1 MMSEEEKQIKSAMG
15 FIFLFFYFKKLAT
28 HSKESILHCALVYN
42 THTHHKY
49 NWNENWKKQYSPV
62 CDICDILWYF
72 LFFSFP
78 FWLGPTK
85 LISHALMGYKQQLEK
100 HCFNEELLIYYTKV
114 FLVLVVVISLYL
126 YFTFLNYINGC
137 SPPGKGK
144 ETNNC

>member
-1 MMSEEEKQIKSAMG
+1 MKIERNNTLLCVTYVTYSD
-15 FIFLFFYFKKLAT
+15 IFY
-28 HSKESILHCALVYN
+28 
-42 THTHHKY
+42 
-49 NWNENWKKQYSPV
+49 
-62 CDICDILWYF
+62 
-72 LFFSFP
+72 FFSFP